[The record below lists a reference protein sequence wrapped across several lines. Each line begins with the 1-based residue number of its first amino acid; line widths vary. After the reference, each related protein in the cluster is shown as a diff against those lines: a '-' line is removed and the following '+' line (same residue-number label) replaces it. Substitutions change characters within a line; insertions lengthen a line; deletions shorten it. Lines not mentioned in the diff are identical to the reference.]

1 MISSLVRFV
10 IDPIHILLFLVL
22 AAGLAKALGR
32 EKLKW
37 WLGGTALLWFFI
49 AATPAIPTLLI
60 NSLEDRYEPVFV
72 EQLPDPELEYHIIVL
87 GSGHGFD
94 DRLPA
99 NSLLSLGALGR
110 LSEGIRLYHQLPNST
125 LVLSGYSSS
134 GRTSQAEMLQQAAI
148 LLGVEKGRTFIQT
161 EPSNT
166 FEEAKTYRSRFEGNH
181 PLIVVTSASHM
192 PRAMNVF
199 EHFDTSPIPSPTNYR
214 LKGSWKKKRVGLPST
229 SNIELMRTAL
239 FEYAALARDQFRI

>member
-1 MISSLVRFV
+1 MVSELVRFFL
-10 IDPIHILLFLVL
+10 DPFHILLFLL
-22 AAGLAKALGR
+22 IAAGLAKLMVR

-37 WLGGTALLWFFI
+37 GFLGSALIWFLI
-49 AATPAIPTLLI
+49 ASTPALPTILI

-125 LVLSGYSSS
+125 LILSGYSAS
-134 GRTSQAEMLQQAAI
+134 GRTTQAEMLQNAAI
-148 LLGVEKGRTFIQT
+148 VLGVDEGRTLLQT

-166 FEEAKTYRSRFEGNH
+166 FEEAQIYASRFGRET
-181 PLIVVTSASHM
+181 PVIVVTSASHM
-192 PRAMNVF
+192 PRAMMVF
-199 EHFDTSPIPSPTNYR
+199 NRFEISPIASPANYR
-214 LKGSWKKKRVGLPST
+214 LKGSWKDRRFGLPSL
-229 SNIELMRTAL
+229 SNMNLLRTA
-239 FEYAALARDQFRI
+239 FYEYAAIMREKWR